1 MEAESNDNVQKIEN
15 IKRSFPRINLEKAEA
30 ITTNGKA
37 ELISFYITDSKGN
50 ITNVVKPEE
59 EYRYAIVAKFNEEL
73 EHVIFGFEL
82 ENLKGLRVFGINNFM
97 QGKNIG
103 SVSTQKIYEVSFKL
117 KLPKLHKGEYLVTP
131 AVSAGT
137 QDNHVVLVRAHN
149 CQTIVMDNESFNIAL
164 LELDAE
170 TEIVE
175 YEESDIDIR

>member
-1 MEAESNDNVQKIEN
+1 
-15 IKRSFPRINLEKAEA
+15 
-30 ITTNGKA
+30 
-37 ELISFYITDSKGN
+37 
-50 ITNVVKPEE
+50 
-59 EYRYAIVAKFNEEL
+59 
-73 EHVIFGFEL
+73 
-82 ENLKGLRVFGINNFM
+82 M

-170 TEIVE
+170 TEIAE